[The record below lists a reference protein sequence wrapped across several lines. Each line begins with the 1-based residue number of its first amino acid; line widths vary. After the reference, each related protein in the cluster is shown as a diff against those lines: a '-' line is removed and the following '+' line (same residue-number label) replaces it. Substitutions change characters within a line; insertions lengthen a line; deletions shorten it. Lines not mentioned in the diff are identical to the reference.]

1 MSEDTK
7 NKLFAEDVEE
17 KENIEGVAENAMKE
31 EVTEGIAEN
40 AMQEEAVEGIAENA
54 MQEEAVEG
62 IAENAMQEE
71 ATEGVAE
78 NAMKEEA
85 TEGVAKNAMQ
95 EEVTEGIA
103 ENAIQE
109 EATEAVVEHATGDNT
124 SKKLIDD
131 FSLMKNVTIS
141 ECECTVAQTVSLAFS
156 KKIVNRSIVLAVA
169 ILLFS
174 LIFTPFAKYDMET
187 LGRDDSI
194 TIAFSPKDCVE
205 LAVRSAV
212 FLDDVSITETDI
224 YKKMVL
230 AQEEGDLEEEELV
243 KKNIMISAMN
253 RNAPMRATVL
263 VAAVVSVIY
272 AILCLILLCIAI
284 KDLIIELLLIK
295 KKGKVKKRHASYAI
309 ICMIACLVPIL
320 MFSFSQAFDFGVY
333 GVYTKGYEGFANELA
348 WGAITCACF
357 SVLSAIFA
365 CAVSFFEIAEHDTKI
380 FTRERIRGI
389 VCCILLVILIISVFL
404 PIISINI
411 WDQYGVIDE
420 LHVNMLDISEMSSAD
435 RALYRSIH
443 KEYGDKLF
451 ENLELSEEIAD
462 DSLAKT
468 LFHSIIYG
476 RSNPGIL
483 SIFWILSVCATLII
497 LGLLLYKLI
506 KHTFFGS
513 TRMGGIRTLKV
524 LMVIS
529 ITIDLFMA
537 YIFLDLAQRCLYGR
551 MLNIIEIKWGV
562 SFALMIIF
570 AMATI
575 LWRLKKKEK
584 KSGQVLKSEYDAAD
598 VSYAPY
604 AVDEIK

>member
-1 MSEDTK
+1 MTEDAAEGSVSE
-7 NKLFAEDVEE
+7 E
-17 KENIEGVAENAMKE
+17 VAENA
-31 EVTEGIAEN
+31 TEGSISEKVI
-40 AMQEEAVEGIAENA
+40 ESAVE
-54 MQEEAVEG
+54 Q
-62 IAENAMQEE
+62 
-71 ATEGVAE
+71 
-78 NAMKEEA
+78 
-85 TEGVAKNAMQ
+85 
-95 EEVTEGIA
+95 VTSD
-103 ENAIQE
+103 
-109 EATEAVVEHATGDNT
+109 DNF
-124 SKKLIDD
+124 KKPIDD
-131 FSLMKNVTIS
+131 FSLMKNVTVS
-141 ECECTVAQTVSLAFS
+141 ECQCTVAQTVSRAFS

-187 LGRDDSI
+187 LGSDDSI

-212 FLDDVSITETDI
+212 FLDDASITETDI
-224 YKKMVL
+224 YKEMLL
-230 AQEEGDLEEEELV
+230 AQEEGELEEEELI
-243 KKNIMISAMN
+243 KKNIMISAMK
-253 RNAPMRATVL
+253 RKAPMRATVL

-272 AILCLILLCIAI
+272 AILCLVLICLAI

-309 ICMIACLVPIL
+309 ICMIACLVPIM

-333 GVYTKGYEGFANELA
+333 GVYTKEFEGFGNELA
-348 WGAITCACF
+348 WGALVCACL
-357 SVLSAIFA
+357 SIVSAIFA
-365 CAVSFFEIAEHDTKI
+365 CAVSFFEITEHDTKI
-380 FTRERIRGI
+380 FTGERIRGI
-389 VCCILLVILIISVFL
+389 VCCVLLVILIISVFL

-411 WDQYGVIDE
+411 WDRDGVVDE

-451 ENLELSEEIAD
+451 ENLELNEEIAD

-468 LFHSIIYG
+468 MFHSIIFG

-483 SIFWILSVCATLII
+483 SIFWILSTCAILII

-506 KHTFFGS
+506 KYTFFGS

-529 ITIDLFMA
+529 IAIDLFMA
-537 YIFLDLAQRCLYGR
+537 YTFLDLAQRCLYGK
-551 MLNIIEIKWGV
+551 MLYTIEIKWGV
-562 SFALMIIF
+562 GFVLMIIL
-570 AMATI
+570 AMAVI

-584 KSGQVLKSEYDAAD
+584 KSGYLLNSEYDAAD